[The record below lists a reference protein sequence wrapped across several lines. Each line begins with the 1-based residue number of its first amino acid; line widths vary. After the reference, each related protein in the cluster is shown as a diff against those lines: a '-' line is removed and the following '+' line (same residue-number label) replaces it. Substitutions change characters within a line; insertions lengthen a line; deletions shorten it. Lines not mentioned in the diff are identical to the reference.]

1 MVRLILSLS
10 LYSLPLSLF
19 SLVILSLVIFFF
31 SLSLSLFQSLGGTLS
46 SRLGSFTRLNRLVI
60 SGSQVSGEIPDEIGE
75 LGNLRE
81 LVLSRSRVSGRFSL
95 LASRLLA
102 MEITSVA
109 SESQGELSPTIPS
122 HSFFFLLSREEK
134 EKEKREPSA

>member
-19 SLVILSLVIFFF
+19 SIVILSLVILSLVILSLVIFF

-60 SGSQVSGEIPDEIGE
+60 SGSRVSGEIPDEIGK

-81 LVLSRSRVSGRFSL
+81 LVLSRSRVSGRVPRSSCEL
-95 LASRLLA
+95 L
-102 MEITSVA
+102 
-109 SESQGELSPTIPS
+109 GCG
-122 HSFFFLLSREEK
+122 
-134 EKEKREPSA
+134 SACLPVVSIICRRWHYRR